1 MYNRQQRRRAM
12 LVLCIVALGIAM
24 LCFAC
29 VHLADHP
36 CCGTRACAICG
47 FLRLGLR
54 PSVLRVAPPMLVAAA
69 LAVVF
74 RPIVLLYISHTSLCA
89 LRVRLND

>member
-54 PSVLRVAPPMLVAAA
+54 PSALRTALLMLVGVA
-69 LAVVF
+69 LAVTS

>member
-47 FLRLGLR
+47 FLHLGLR

>member
-36 CCGTRACAICG
+36 CCGTRACAICC

-54 PSVLRVAPPMLVAAA
+54 PSALRVAPPMLVAAA